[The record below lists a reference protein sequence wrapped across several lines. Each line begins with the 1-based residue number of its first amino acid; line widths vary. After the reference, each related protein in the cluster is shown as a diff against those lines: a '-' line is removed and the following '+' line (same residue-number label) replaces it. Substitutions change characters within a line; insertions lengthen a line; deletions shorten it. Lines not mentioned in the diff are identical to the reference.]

1 MINDIKQNRKF
12 KVGIIIQ
19 SLNMNKFEKE
29 IIDELNQDKTID
41 LIAILEKGGKNN
53 LLKKIAISFRKN
65 SIVRNLEILFFKII
79 FFIEKFLLS
88 FFFQNLKE
96 LNNNYIVNK
105 TSFKK
110 IIYVAPIYS
119 KNGLSS
125 EYSENDYNKIINE
138 KLDIAVRGN
147 VHSIFKNNKLKI
159 SKLGIISF
167 HHGDNTWNKGGP
179 PGFWETYLNKPSTGF
194 IIQLLNDKLDD
205 GDVLFRGE
213 FATKRLFTL
222 NKYNLFRES
231 NLNLIKIIKKTLL
244 NEIVIK
250 TKLDFEDSTI
260 LKIPNILISSKYII
274 FKLNLFSKLFLKKYI
289 YKKKQK
295 WFVNYSRN
303 NFDELDLENSIQIK
317 NLEDRYFADPFVIS
331 KNEKNFIFVEDFSY
345 KNNKGS
351 ISVIEID
358 KEENQKIYEKIIDEN
373 FHMSFPFVFNFENNY
388 YMIPE
393 TSATNSI
400 RLYKCTQFPNKWEY
414 CYDLIS
420 NINCADT
427 IIVKCDEYYFLLTSS
442 SYYDDFSSKLDIY
455 FSESPISKTWKPHQ
469 SNPIF
474 FDVKNGRNGGII
486 FQKNNTYRVSQ
497 NYGINK
503 FGDNQYGREFSI
515 NNIKTLNLENFKQS
529 YVTTIKPNFKK
540 NLLGTHHMNGI
551 NNFTVF
557 DYCLYD

>member
-250 TKLDFEDSTI
+250 TKLD
-260 LKIPNILISSKYII
+260 
-274 FKLNLFSKLFLKKYI
+274 
-289 YKKKQK
+289 
-295 WFVNYSRN
+295 
-303 NFDELDLENSIQIK
+303 
-317 NLEDRYFADPFVIS
+317 
-331 KNEKNFIFVEDFSY
+331 
-345 KNNKGS
+345 
-351 ISVIEID
+351 
-358 KEENQKIYEKIIDEN
+358 
-373 FHMSFPFVFNFENNY
+373 
-388 YMIPE
+388 
-393 TSATNSI
+393 
-400 RLYKCTQFPNKWEY
+400 
-414 CYDLIS
+414 
-420 NINCADT
+420 
-427 IIVKCDEYYFLLTSS
+427 
-442 SYYDDFSSKLDIY
+442 
-455 FSESPISKTWKPHQ
+455 
-469 SNPIF
+469 
-474 FDVKNGRNGGII
+474 
-486 FQKNNTYRVSQ
+486 
-497 NYGINK
+497 
-503 FGDNQYGREFSI
+503 
-515 NNIKTLNLENFKQS
+515 
-529 YVTTIKPNFKK
+529 
-540 NLLGTHHMNGI
+540 
-551 NNFTVF
+551 
-557 DYCLYD
+557 